1 MEENFKTLA
10 LSYKK
15 SPIEIR
21 EVISLNEQE
30 AKRLINLI
38 KDTSQAINVLVLST
52 CNRTEVYYS
61 ATEVLTNE
69 ILKCLGIV
77 KGKQNLSKYASYFDV
92 ITDHNLSVK
101 HLFNVAMGLEAQV
114 VGDMEI
120 SNQVKTAYQ
129 WSADEDAAGPFLHR
143 LMHTVFFANKRVVQE
158 TSFRDGAASMSYAAT
173 ELVSDLAQN
182 YTDPRVLVVGLGEIG
197 TSLCKNLSDSKL
209 QNITITNRTLSRA
222 EEVANGTNNFQ
233 VIPFEN
239 AIDAINNA
247 DIVVCSIAN
256 NKPFITQAIVEKI
269 DLLSPK
275 FFIDLSVPRSVAPD
289 VENIPGAL
297 VYNIDDIQS
306 KASEA
311 LNKRIEAIPHV
322 KSIIEEALEELSTW
336 TQEMEVSPTIKK
348 LKNALEE
355 IRKEEIERFVK
366 KASESEL
373 EFLDKASKGM
383 MQKVMKLPVL
393 QLKAA
398 CKRGDAETLIDV
410 LNDLFNLEQQSI
422 EKQ

>member
-1 MEENFKTLA
+1 MEGNFKTLA

-21 EVISLNEQE
+21 EVISVDELE

-38 KDTSQAINVLVLST
+38 KDTSQANNILVLST
-52 CNRTEVYYS
+52 CNRTEIYYS
-61 ATEVLTNE
+61 APELLTEN

-77 KGKQNLSKYASYFDV
+77 KGKQNFSKYTSYFDV
-92 ITDHNLSVK
+92 IANHDDSVH

-120 SNQVKTAYQ
+120 SNQVKMAYQ
-129 WSADEDAAGPFLHR
+129 WSADEDVAGPFLHR
-143 LMHTVFFANKRVVQE
+143 LMHTIFFTNKRVVQE
-158 TSFRDGAASMSYAAT
+158 TAFRDGAASMSYAVT
-173 ELVSDLAQN
+173 ELVNDLAKN
-182 YTDPRVLVVGLGEIG
+182 YNDPKVLVIGLGDIG
-197 TSLCKNLSDSKL
+197 TSLCKNLADSKL
-209 QNITITNRTLSRA
+209 HNIIITNRTLSKA
-222 EEVANGTNNFQ
+222 EELADEFNIFN
-233 VIPFEN
+233 VIPFEKAHE
-239 AIDAINNA
+239 AIKNA

-256 NKPFITQAIVEKI
+256 NKPFITKGIVKQLEI
-269 DLLSPK
+269 LSHK
-275 FFIDLSVPRSVAPD
+275 FFIDLSVPRSVESD
-289 VENIPGAL
+289 IENIPGAL

-311 LNKRIEAIPHV
+311 LNKRIEAIPYV
-322 KSIIEEALEELSTW
+322 KAIIKESLEELSAW
-336 TQEMEVSPTIKK
+336 TLEMEVSPTIKK

-355 IRKEEIERFVK
+355 IRKEELERFIK
-366 KASESEL
+366 KASESEI
-373 EFLDKASKGM
+373 EFLDKASKSM

-410 LNDLFNLEQQSI
+410 LNNLFNLEQQPI
-422 EKQ
+422 EK